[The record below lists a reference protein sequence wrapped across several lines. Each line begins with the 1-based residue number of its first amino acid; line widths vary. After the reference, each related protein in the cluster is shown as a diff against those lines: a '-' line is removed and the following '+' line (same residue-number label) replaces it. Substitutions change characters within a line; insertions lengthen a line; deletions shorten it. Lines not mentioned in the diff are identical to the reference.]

1 MKTFISMRD
10 GINLLESAI
19 FESTVDTTLAQ
30 VLASPLGELI
40 GYTFADAQ
48 TPQELQRAI
57 IGSATEIHTQ
67 AKSFGVDAISDNGI
81 TSLLELQQYL
91 KFAKAV
97 ATNPQ
102 EYFDAYQQS
111 QVPRLDA
118 PVVESEQSDLES
130 QLPHLDGDEK
140 EQAEHDIIEFEA
152 EKRQ

>member
-19 FESTVDTTLAQ
+19 FESTVDTKLAQ
-30 VLASPLGELI
+30 FLASPLGELI
-40 GYTFADAQ
+40 GYTFAESQ
-48 TPQELQRAI
+48 TPQALQRSI
-57 IGSATEIHTQ
+57 IRTATDIHN
-67 AKSFGVDAISDNGI
+67 AVKASDWSEARDHGI
-81 TSLLELQQYL
+81 TTPTELSQLLS
-91 KFAKAV
+91 FAKAV

-118 PVVESEQSDLES
+118 PVVESDQSDLES